1 MKKLIEHN
9 YASIVKR
16 GHITPETDH
25 SDFILKLEEEVREFI
40 EAVKWDPENIPEELA
55 DVILVCLAYAKH
67 YDIQIENELLYKI
80 GKNYQRE
87 D

>member
-1 MKKLIEHN
+1 MDKIINDN
-9 YASIVKR
+9 YDSIVRR
-16 GHITPETDH
+16 GKITPST
-25 SDFILKLEEEVREFI
+25 SKAEFMHKMLDEYDELMYAI
-40 EAVKWDPENIPEELA
+40 EFQENNEAEELA